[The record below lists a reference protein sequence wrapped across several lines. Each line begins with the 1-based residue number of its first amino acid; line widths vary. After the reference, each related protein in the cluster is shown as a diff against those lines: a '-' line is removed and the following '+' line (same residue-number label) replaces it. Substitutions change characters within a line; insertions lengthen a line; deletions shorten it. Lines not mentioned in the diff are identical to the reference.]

1 MRHLFRSTP
10 LLGGAALLAAVA
22 VLLLPAAPARAQQRG
37 DDDAPGRPR
46 LEAGADTNDWQAY
59 YQYGLSHVRQW
70 PDRATAAF
78 YWATRLAPD
87 RAEPMYAR
95 WVATWI
101 SRRGMLVEYA
111 QGTNADSPEA
121 RAVDS
126 LQTLALLRN
135 PFVHQ
140 GLERL
145 FESAVNDR
153 KLGVGAWEWDDGPV
167 TQGWV
172 YYTEGKFDKSAAE
185 FAQALKER
193 PERTALHVYRAR
205 AFVGVQ
211 KFDSA
216 AAELTAALDD
226 MRRHD
231 RKRLVYWY
239 DSKAMFE
246 YSLGVLNVIRRD
258 YPAAKAAYG
267 RALEEDLTFYMAHAA
282 IAGLALT
289 QGDTAQAISEYE
301 DALAVN
307 PSDAVVQHDVGVVL
321 MSSGRAADAVD
332 HLRTAVKLAPDFA
345 KARYNLAVALDLTGH
360 GAEAAEQYA
369 AFIARAPRSFAAQ
382 AETARGRI
390 AALAEKKGGD

>member
-1 MRHLFRSTP
+1 MRRLTRLIPIGACALS
-10 LLGGAALLAAVA
+10 AALAVVA
-22 VLLLPAAPARAQQRG
+22 VPAAAQG
-37 DDDAPGRPR
+37 DDEPGRPR
-46 LEAGADTNDWQAY
+46 LDAGADTNDWQAY
-59 YQYGLSHVRQW
+59 YQYGLAHIRQW

-95 WVATWI
+95 WVGTWI
-101 SRRGMLVEYA
+101 SHRGMLVEYA

-145 FESAVNDR
+145 FEAAVNDR
-153 KLGVGAWEWDDGPV
+153 KHGAGTWEWADSPE

-185 FAQALKER
+185 FALALKEH

-205 AFVGVQ
+205 ALVGVQ
-211 KFDSA
+211 KFDDA
-216 AAELTAALDD
+216 ATELTTAIEE

-246 YSLGVLNVIRRD
+246 YSLGVLNVVRKD

-282 IAGLALT
+282 IGGLALS
-289 QGDTAQAISEYE
+289 QGDTTQAISAFE
-301 DALAVN
+301 DALTVN
-307 PSDAVVQHDVGVVL
+307 PADPVVQHDLGVVL
-321 MSSGRAADAVD
+321 MSSGRAADAVE
-332 HLRTAVKLAPDFA
+332 HLRAAVKLAPDFA
-345 KARYNLAVALDLTGH
+345 KARYNLAVALDLAGR
-360 GAEAAEQYA
+360 GPEAAEQYA
-369 AFIARAPRSFAAQ
+369 AFIARAPRTFAAQ
-382 AETARGRI
+382 ADAARGRI
-390 AALAEKKGGD
+390 AVLTAKTCGGG